1 MVGSLVN
8 GTTYLFKVRAKG
20 SGGIIGTESM
30 VALAVP
36 GAAVPATDFDS
47 NDNNLIEISTL
58 AQLHAM
64 RFDPDGDGI
73 PSDSVA
79 NKLLYHNA
87 FKTSQVGPFCDACV
101 GYELMNDLDFNTG
114 EVTRSDDT
122 YYNGGSGWLPIGTYA
137 NQFATTF
144 NGNGYVIKNLSINRS
159 GASLVGLFSNVAST
173 AVLTG
178 IALRDVSVTGG
189 EGSAPLVGIN
199 FGAVRASYATGTVNS
214 LDDYA
219 AGLVGVNYGSVTASY
234 STAAVTGGDKSA
246 GFVGNN
252 MGSITNSYSTGAVG
266 VAGASTGHAGFV
278 GENTGGS
285 ITASYWDTQTSGQT
299 ASPGGGTGKTT
310 LELQTPVEYGTTGI
324 YRTWDADDIDGDT
337 IADAPWDFGTNSEY
351 PLLIFAVT
359 RYRRSILKI

>member
-1 MVGSLVN
+1 MS
-8 GTTYLFKVRAKG
+8 
-20 SGGIIGTESM
+20 
-30 VALAVP
+30 
-36 GAAVPATDFDS
+36 
-47 NDNNLIEISTL
+47 
-58 AQLHAM
+58 
-64 RFDPDGDGI
+64 
-73 PSDSVA
+73 
-79 NKLLYHNA
+79 
-87 FKTSQVGPFCDACV
+87 
-101 GYELMNDLDFNTG
+101 
-114 EVTRSDDT
+114 
-122 YYNGGSGWLPIGTYA
+122 
-137 NQFATTF
+137 
-144 NGNGYVIKNLSINRS
+144 
-159 GASLVGLFSNVAST
+159 
-173 AVLTG
+173 
-178 IALRDVSVTGG
+178 
-189 EGSAPLVGIN
+189 
-199 FGAVRASYATGTVNS
+199 S

-219 AGLVGVNYGSVTASY
+219 AGLVGINYGSVTASY

-351 PLLIFAVT
+351 PLLIFAGHSLQTQYPENLTAEYVLAAPGSGQVT
-359 RYRRSILKI
+359 LTWSIRSIVGVTGWEFDYKTYSTGSWVGWADVPSSTARTTTHVVSSLTNGTTYVFRVRPKGSGLTRGTAAETIGTPGGACLLYTSPSPRD

>member
-1 MVGSLVN
+1 ME
-8 GTTYLFKVRAKG
+8 T
-20 SGGIIGTESM
+20 GISSRTFLLIG
-30 VALAVP
+30 V
-36 GAAVPATDFDS
+36 
-47 NDNNLIEISTL
+47 
-58 AQLHAM
+58 
-64 RFDPDGDGI
+64 
-73 PSDSVA
+73 
-79 NKLLYHNA
+79 
-87 FKTSQVGPFCDACV
+87 
-101 GYELMNDLDFNTG
+101 
-114 EVTRSDDT
+114 
-122 YYNGGSGWLPIGTYA
+122 
-137 NQFATTF
+137 
-144 NGNGYVIKNLSINRS
+144 

-351 PLLIFAVT
+351 PLLIFAGHSLQTQYPENLTAEYVLAAPGSGQVT
-359 RYRRSILKI
+359 LAWSIRSIVGVTGWEFDYKTYFYRQLGWLG